1 MKTTALRAKAFGGI
15 RCNHS
20 LPAEHLRNALGQKEP
35 IAYVQRLHYTVGIC
49 KRDCGPAACAHA
61 RSVQMFG
68 HLVAFMRGCSI
79 VLLCPGQ
86 LGVLGPHGT
95 TIFVCLN
102 SLDQ

>member
-1 MKTTALRAKAFGGI
+1 
-15 RCNHS
+15 
-20 LPAEHLRNALGQKEP
+20 
-35 IAYVQRLHYTVGIC
+35 
-49 KRDCGPAACAHA
+49 
-61 RSVQMFG
+61 MFG